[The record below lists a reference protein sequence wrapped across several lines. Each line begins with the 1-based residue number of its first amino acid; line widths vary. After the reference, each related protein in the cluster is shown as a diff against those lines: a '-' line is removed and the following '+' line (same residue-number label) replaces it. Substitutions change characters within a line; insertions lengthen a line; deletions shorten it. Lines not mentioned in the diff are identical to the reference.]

1 MRTPTIPATAAGRAR
16 TRPRARKTRKEAA
29 EMRAIYRRELR
40 SYFNSMIGYIFTAV
54 VIFFISLTFRRVN
67 LLTGFP
73 YFAYALAG
81 ATPVFVLAVPL
92 LTMRSMAEERRN
104 KTDQLLLTYPVSV
117 QAVVL
122 GKYLAMLTVLAVPL
136 LISCVCPLVIA
147 SGGSGSF
154 LIDYS
159 AIFAFLCM
167 GGMFISIGM
176 FISSLT
182 DNQIIAAVGSMGA
195 LLALAIWPEIVALI
209 PSTPDAAL
217 AGFAALLALAAL
229 TVYGLTRRPAPAC
242 AVGGVGA
249 AALAA
254 LWFTQK
260 TNLSGMLKNFLGLFS
275 APDAIGN
282 FTDYYVFDIKGLL
295 LFISVSALFV
305 FLTAQSVLKRRWS

>member
-1 MRTPTIPATAAGRAR
+1 MKRTEATA
-16 TRPRARKTRKEAA
+16 
-29 EMRAIYRRELR
+29 MRAVYKRELR

-54 VIFFISLTFRRVN
+54 VVFFISLTFRRVN
-67 LLTGFP
+67 LVTGFP
-73 YFAYALAG
+73 YFAYALTG
-81 ATPVFVLAVPL
+81 AMPVFVFAVPL
-92 LTMRSMAEERRN
+92 LTMKSMAEERRN

-122 GKYLAMLTVLAVPL
+122 GKYFAMLTALAAPL
-136 LISCVCPLVIA
+136 LISCVCPIVIA
-147 SGGSGSF
+147 SGGNGSF

-159 AIFAFLCM
+159 AIFAYLCM

-195 LLALAIWPEIVALI
+195 LLALAIWPEIIMLI

-217 AGFAALLALAAL
+217 VGFTALIALAAL
-229 TVYGLTRRPAPAC
+229 TVYGLTRQPAIAC
-242 AVGGVGA
+242 VVGGTGA
-249 AALAA
+249 AALAVIYV
-254 LWFTQK
+254 TQK
-260 TNLSGMLKNFLGLFS
+260 PGLPAMLKSFLGLFS
-275 APDAIGN
+275 APDAIAN
-282 FTDYYVFDIKGLL
+282 FTNYYVFDVKGLL